1 MDLSQ
6 PLLTLSPQSYHRV
19 LAVLATASE
28 PLSGGETGRR
38 AGLADKTALT
48 ALDYLAA
55 TGVVSRLKCTNI
67 TLHVLDHLHVAR
79 EAVLELAH
87 LPDKLLAR
95 LAAAVAD

>member
-1 MDLSQ
+1 LPAAVD
-6 PLLTLSPQSYHRV
+6 PVAAVVPPRAGGARHRHRA
-19 LAVLATASE
+19 AV
-28 PLSGGETGRR
+28 GGETGRR